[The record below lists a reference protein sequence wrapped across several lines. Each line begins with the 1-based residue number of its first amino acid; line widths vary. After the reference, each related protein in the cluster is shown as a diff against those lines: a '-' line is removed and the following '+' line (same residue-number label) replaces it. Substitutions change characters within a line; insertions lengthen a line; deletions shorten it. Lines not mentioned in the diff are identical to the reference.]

1 MNAKRQALVI
11 GLAILFSLV
20 PMVLPDTARS
30 EIKLVS
36 GQTVYVPAY
45 SFIFYG
51 DRQRPFDLTVTLS
64 IRNTDLTHPI
74 TLLSIEFYDSDGK
87 PVKKCLDSQ
96 TKLAPLS
103 SRQCIIQE
111 SDKSGGVGASFI
123 VKWKSDARVTEP
135 LMETV
140 MISTVS
146 QQGLSFTSRGRAI
159 EEK

>member
-1 MNAKRQALVI
+1 MNAKRQALVL

-64 IRNTDLTHPI
+64 IRNTDLTHSI
-74 TLLSIEFYDSDGK
+74 TLLSIEYYNSDGK
-87 PVKKCLDSQ
+87 PVKKYLDSP
-96 TKLAPLS
+96 TKLEPLAAKHS
-103 SRQCIIQE
+103 IIEE

-123 VKWKSDARVTEP
+123 VKWKSDAKVTEP
-135 LMETV
+135 LIETV